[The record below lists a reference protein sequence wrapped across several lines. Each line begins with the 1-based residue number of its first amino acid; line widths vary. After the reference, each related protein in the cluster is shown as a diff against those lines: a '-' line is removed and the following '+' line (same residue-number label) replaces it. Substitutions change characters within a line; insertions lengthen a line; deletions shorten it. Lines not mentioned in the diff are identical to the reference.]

1 MLADDCAPHHAASLA
16 NTLSYAHSYAKS
28 LSAMLA
34 EGKPDPEKAARLV
47 QALRNMLCAAE
58 DDLDPLDDVQQELD
72 ATEAIQGL
80 PDVELFRAI
89 TEPPTYG
96 YP

>member
-1 MLADDCAPHHAASLA
+1 
-16 NTLSYAHSYAKS
+16 
-28 LSAMLA
+28 MLA

-72 ATEAIQGL
+72 AVEAIHRL
-80 PDVELFRAI
+80 PDAELFSAI
-89 TEPPTYG
+89 AEPPTYG
-96 YP
+96 NP